1 MATVI
6 GVVVIGRNE
15 GQRLE
20 RCLRS
25 LAQGADKVMYVDSGS
40 TDGSL
45 QLAANLGVE
54 VLALDM
60 STPFTA
66 ARARNEG
73 FAALHQL

>member
-20 RCLRS
+20 RCLVS
-25 LAQGADKVMYVDSGS
+25 LAQGPDKVMYVDSGS

-45 QLAANLGVE
+45 QLAANLGVA

-60 STPFTA
+60 SIPFTA
-66 ARARNEG
+66 ARARN
-73 FAALHQL
+73 

>member
-20 RCLRS
+20 RCLCS
-25 LAQGADKVMYVDSGS
+25 LAHGADKVMYVDSGS

-45 QLAANLGVE
+45 QLAANLGVD
-54 VLALDM
+54 VLAPTRYIVLINQVGAT
-60 STPFTA
+60 S
-66 ARARNEG
+66 RRR
-73 FAALHQL
+73 LSLW